1 MLSFRTRIL
10 GLLLAL
16 VVTIQ
21 IATMVALVVKTQ
33 GGAQS
38 RARVELEAGGRV
50 LTSLMQSRADQL
62 RDAVQVLVADYGF
75 KEAVTSG
82 DRDTVLSAL
91 DNSAGRIS
99 ADLAAFIDTSGHV
112 LATTI
117 PDLAD
122 DVGMDW
128 PVRGAAVTDSGV
140 IYRTLND
147 RSYLLVIAPV
157 RAPVSV
163 GSVAIGFRIDAA
175 LASEM
180 RSLLGVEVSFYDGA
194 SSRSGAAMV
203 STLSAAQRAA
213 LAAQLPQMVRSAGQ
227 ARQIRL
233 DGVDYVLLMAPVAG
247 SGGELFLILQ
257 TELADI
263 LRPFDDLRTAILGI
277 TVLALL
283 LAIPIALMLAR
294 SASRPLDQLVE
305 AAQRIEGGNYAVPVE
320 LKSSAEFSS
329 LASTLNS
336 MQERISEREQQIRH
350 QAVHDDLTGLPNL
363 AFFRDQVSA
372 TLAAARI
379 LTTSAAV
386 LLVEIRDF
394 DQIQASFGPS
404 FGEEVIRE
412 TARRLA
418 SRIQDSGCLAR
429 TAEAQFMLLLPQ
441 GDEARARMLAAQI
454 IESVR
459 TGLLREDVHVSLNAH
474 VAICNFPAHGDD
486 ADTLLRRLNTALYDA
501 RQAGE
506 SVLVYQPGREEG
518 HRRQLAILGDL
529 RRGIDGGELEL
540 HYQPKVH
547 ILTQKVQSLE
557 ALVRWNHPRHGRI
570 PPGEFVPLAERAGS
584 IILLTSW
591 VLKTAHEQMRAWHA
605 QGIDLDVSIN
615 LSAADLSDPELPELV
630 RGRLRGAGVHANR
643 LVLEITE
650 SAVMRE
656 TARAV
661 RMMEELRHDGVR
673 FSIDDFGTGYSSLA
687 QLKRLPVDEIKID
700 KSFVLDLN
708 RHTDDAVIVRST
720 IELGH
725 SLGVKVVAEGVE
737 TAESWELLRQMG
749 CDMAQGFFIS
759 APLPGREIA
768 NWVRSLNTKLESA
781 ETPTQQV
788 RVLKEHRRT
797 IV

>member
-21 IATMVALVVKTQ
+21 IATMIALVVKTQ

-38 RARVELEAGGRV
+38 RAAVELEAGGRV

-82 DRDTVLSAL
+82 DRETVLSAL

-99 ADLAAFIDTSGHV
+99 ADLAAFIDPSGHV
-112 LATTI
+112 LATTM

-128 PVRGAAVTDSGV
+128 PVRGAAVTDSGIV
-140 IYRTLND
+140 YRTLNG

-157 RAPVSV
+157 RAPLTV

-180 RSLLGVEVSFYDGA
+180 RSLLGVDVSFYDG
-194 SSRSGAAMV
+194 SGNGAGAMV
-203 STLSAAQRAA
+203 STLGANQRAA
-213 LAAQLPQMVRSAGQ
+213 LLGQMPEMARGAGEPQQM
-227 ARQIRL
+227 RL
-233 DGVDYVLLMAPVAG
+233 DGVDYVLLVEPVTG
-247 SGGELFLILQ
+247 SGNQLFLVLQ
-257 TELADI
+257 TSLADI
-263 LRPFDDLRTAILGI
+263 LRPFDDLRTTILGI
-277 TVLALL
+277 TVLAML
-283 LAIPIALMLAR
+283 LAIPLALMLAR
-294 SASRPLDQLVE
+294 GASRPLDKLVE

-320 LKSSAEFSS
+320 LKSSAEFAS

-336 MQERISEREQQIRH
+336 MQARISEREQQIRH
-350 QAVHDDLTGLPNL
+350 SALHDDLTGLPNL
-363 AFFRDQVSA
+363 ALFREHLEA
-372 TLAAARI
+372 ALTAARR
-379 LTTSAAV
+379 LSSNSAV

-412 TARRLA
+412 AARRLV
-418 SRIQDSGCLAR
+418 SRMQGEECVAR
-429 TAEAQFMLLLPQ
+429 TAESQFMLLLPA
-441 GDEARARMLAAQI
+441 GDETRARMLAAQI

-459 TGLLREDVHVSLNAH
+459 AGLLREDVHVSLNAH
-474 VAICNFPAHGDD
+474 VAICNFPAHGED
-486 ADTLLRRLNTALYDA
+486 AETLLRRLNTALYDA
-501 RQAGE
+501 RLGGE
-506 SVLVYQPGREEG
+506 PVMVYQPGREEG

-591 VLKTAHEQMRAWHA
+591 VLKTAHEQMRAWNA

-700 KSFVLDLN
+700 KSFVLDLS

-737 TAESWELLRQMG
+737 TAESWEMLRQMG

-759 APLPGREIA
+759 APLPAREIA
-768 NWVRSLNTKLESA
+768 NWVRSLNTKLQSA

>member
-21 IATMVALVVKTQ
+21 IATMVALVFKTQ

-50 LTSLMQSRADQL
+50 LTSVMQSRADQL

-82 DRDTVLSAL
+82 DRETVLSAL

-99 ADLAAFIDTSGHV
+99 ADLAAFIDPAGHV
-112 LATTI
+112 LATTM

-147 RSYLLVIAPV
+147 KSYLLVIAPV
-157 RAPVSV
+157 RAPVTV

-180 RSLLGVEVSFYDGA
+180 RSLLGVEVTFYDG
-194 SSRSGAAMV
+194 SNTGSTAMV

-213 LAAQLPQMVRSAGQ
+213 LVGQLPQLAPAAGE
-227 ARQIRL
+227 ARQVHL
-233 DGVDYVLLMAPVAG
+233 DGVDYVLLIAPVAG
-247 SGGELFLILQ
+247 SGGKLYLILQ
-257 TELADI
+257 TSLADI
-263 LRPFDDLRTAILGI
+263 LRPFDDLRMAILGI
-277 TVLALL
+277 TVLAVL
-283 LAIPIALMLAR
+283 LAIPLALMLAR
-294 SASRPLDQLVE
+294 GASRPLDQLVE

-320 LKSSAEFSS
+320 LKSGAEFAS

-336 MQERISEREQQIRH
+336 MQARISEREQQIRH
-350 QAVHDDLTGLPNL
+350 SALHDDLTGLPNL
-363 AFFRDQVSA
+363 ALFREHLNA
-372 TLAAARI
+372 ALTAARR
-379 LTTSAAV
+379 LSGACAV

-412 TARRLA
+412 TGRRLM
-418 SRIQDSGCLAR
+418 SRVQAEECVAR
-429 TAEAQFMLLLPQ
+429 TAESQFMLLLPA
-441 GDEARARMLAAQI
+441 GDEARARLLAGQI

-459 TGLLREDVHVSLNAH
+459 AGLIREDVHVSLNAH
-474 VAICNFPAHGDD
+474 VAICTYPTHGDD
-486 ADTLLRRLNTALYDA
+486 EETLLRRLNTALYDA
-501 RQAGE
+501 RLGGE
-506 SVLVYQPGREEG
+506 PVMVYQAGREEG

-570 PPGEFVPLAERAGS
+570 PPSEFVPLAERAGS

-591 VLKTAHEQMRAWHA
+591 VLKTAHEQMRAWNA

-656 TARAV
+656 TTRAV

-759 APLPGREIA
+759 APLPGKEIA
-768 NWVRSLNTKLESA
+768 QWVRSLNTKLQSA

>member
-50 LTSLMQSRADQL
+50 LTSLMQSRAEQL

-82 DRDTVLSAL
+82 DRETVLSAL

-99 ADLAAFIDTSGHV
+99 ADLAAFIDPAGHV
-112 LATTI
+112 LATTM

-147 RSYLLVIAPV
+147 KSYLLVIAPV
-157 RAPVSV
+157 RAPVTV

-175 LASEM
+175 LAAEM
-180 RSLLGVEVSFYDGA
+180 RSLLGVEVTFYDG
-194 SSRSGAAMV
+194 SNTGSTAMV
-203 STLSAAQRAA
+203 STLSATQRAA
-213 LAAQLPQMVRSAGQ
+213 LIGQLPQLAPAAGE
-227 ARQIRL
+227 ARQVRL
-233 DGVDYVLLMAPVAG
+233 DGVDYVLLIAPVAG
-247 SGGELFLILQ
+247 SGGKLYLILQ
-257 TELADI
+257 TSLADI

-277 TVLALL
+277 TVLAVL
-283 LAIPIALMLAR
+283 LAIPLALMLAR
-294 SASRPLDQLVE
+294 GASRPLDQLVE

-320 LKSSAEFSS
+320 LKSSAEFAS

-336 MQERISEREQQIRH
+336 MQARISEREQQIRH
-350 QAVHDDLTGLPNL
+350 SALHDDLTGLPNL
-363 AFFRDQVSA
+363 ALFREHLDA
-372 TLAAARI
+372 ALTAARR
-379 LTTSAAV
+379 LSGACAV

-412 TARRLA
+412 TGRRLM
-418 SRIQDSGCLAR
+418 SRVQGEECVAR
-429 TAEAQFMLLLPQ
+429 TAESQFMLLLPA
-441 GDEARARMLAAQI
+441 GDEPRARVLAGQI

-459 TGLLREDVHVSLNAH
+459 AGLIREDVHVSLNAH
-474 VAICNFPAHGDD
+474 VAICIFPTHGDD
-486 ADTLLRRLNTALYDA
+486 EETLLRRLNTALYDA
-501 RQAGE
+501 RLGGE
-506 SVLVYQPGREEG
+506 PVMVYQAGREEG

-529 RRGIDGGELEL
+529 RRGIEGGELEL

-591 VLKTAHEQMRAWHA
+591 VLKTAHEQMRAWNA

-656 TARAV
+656 TTRAV

-768 NWVRSLNTKLESA
+768 HWVRSLNTKLQSA

-797 IV
+797 TV

>member
-16 VVTIQ
+16 VVTTQ
-21 IATMVALVVKTQ
+21 IATMIALVVKTQ
-33 GGAQS
+33 GGAQA

-50 LTSLMQSRADQL
+50 LTNLMQSRAEQL
-62 RDAVQVLVADYGF
+62 RNVVHVLVADYGF

-82 DRDTVLSAL
+82 ESEMVLSAL
-91 DNSAGRIS
+91 DNSAARVY
-99 ADLAAFIDTSGHV
+99 ADLAAFFDPNGQV

-122 DVGMDW
+122 AVAIDW
-128 PVRGAAVTDSGV
+128 SVRGAAAADSGV
-140 IYRTLND
+140 IYRTLNG
-147 RSYLLVIAPV
+147 RPYLLVIAPV
-157 RAPVSV
+157 RAPVPL
-163 GSVAIGFRIDAA
+163 GWVAIGFRIDA

-180 RSLLGVEVSFYDGA
+180 RTLLGVDVSFYDGSIA
-194 SSRSGAAMV
+194 GAATTV
-203 STLSAAQRAA
+203 STLGADVRAS
-213 LAAQLPQMVRSAGQ
+213 LLEHLPQLIRSPGQ
-227 ARQIRL
+227 ALQIRL
-233 DGVDYVLLMAPVAG
+233 DGSDHVMLIESVEG
-247 SGGELFLILQ
+247 SGGRLYMILQ
-257 TELADI
+257 TSLADI
-263 LRPFDDLRTAILGI
+263 LRPFDDLRTAILAI
-277 TVLALL
+277 TVLAVL
-283 LAIPIALMLAR
+283 LAVPLALMLAR
-294 SASRPLDQLVE
+294 GASRPLDQLVE
-305 AAQRIEGGNYAVPVE
+305 AAQRIEGGNYAVPVK
-320 LKSSAEFSS
+320 LNSTAEFTS
-329 LASTLNS
+329 LAATLNS
-336 MQERISEREQQIRH
+336 MQARISEREQQIRH
-350 QAVHDDLTGLPNL
+350 RALRDELTGLPNL
-363 AFFRDQVSA
+363 ALLREHLESA
-372 TLAAARI
+372 LSAARQ
-379 LTTSAAV
+379 LSAPVAV
-386 LLVEIRDF
+386 LLVEICDF
-394 DQIQASFGPS
+394 DQIQASFGHS

-412 TARRLA
+412 AARRLV
-418 SRIQDSGCLAR
+418 SRVQAEECVAR
-429 TAEAQFMLLLPQ
+429 NGESQFVLVLPAA
-441 GDEARARMLAAQI
+441 DETRARVLAAQI

-459 TGLLREDVHVSLNAH
+459 AGLIREDVHVSLNAH
-474 VAICNFPAHGDD
+474 VAIGTFPAHGDD
-486 ADTLLRRLNTALYDA
+486 AETLLRRLNTALCDA
-501 RQAGE
+501 RQTGA
-506 SVLVYQPGREEG
+506 SIMVYEPGREEG
-518 HRRQLAILGDL
+518 HRRQIAILGDL
-529 RRGIDGGELEL
+529 RRGIDGGQLEL

-570 PPGEFVPLAERAGS
+570 PPSEFVPLAERAGS

-591 VLKTAHEQMRAWHA
+591 VLKTAHEQMKAWQA

-630 RGRLRGAGVHANR
+630 RGRLRGAGVLASR

-656 TARAV
+656 TARAIRV
-661 RMMEELRHDGVR
+661 MEELRHDGVR

-725 SLGVKVVAEGVE
+725 SLGVRVVAEGVE
-737 TAESWELLRQMG
+737 TAESWELLREMG

-759 APLPGREIA
+759 APLPAAEIA

-788 RVLKEHRRT
+788 RILKEHRRS

>member
-1 MLSFRTRIL
+1 
-10 GLLLAL
+10 
-16 VVTIQ
+16 
-21 IATMVALVVKTQ
+21 
-33 GGAQS
+33 
-38 RARVELEAGGRV
+38 
-50 LTSLMQSRADQL
+50 
-62 RDAVQVLVADYGF
+62 
-75 KEAVTSG
+75 
-82 DRDTVLSAL
+82 
-91 DNSAGRIS
+91 
-99 ADLAAFIDTSGHV
+99 
-112 LATTI
+112 
-117 PDLAD
+117 
-122 DVGMDW
+122 
-128 PVRGAAVTDSGV
+128 
-140 IYRTLND
+140 
-147 RSYLLVIAPV
+147 
-157 RAPVSV
+157 
-163 GSVAIGFRIDAA
+163 
-175 LASEM
+175 
-180 RSLLGVEVSFYDGA
+180 
-194 SSRSGAAMV
+194 
-203 STLSAAQRAA
+203 
-213 LAAQLPQMVRSAGQ
+213 
-227 ARQIRL
+227 
-233 DGVDYVLLMAPVAG
+233 VDYVLLIAPVAG
-247 SGGELFLILQ
+247 SGGKLYLVLQ
-257 TELADI
+257 TSLADI

-283 LAIPIALMLAR
+283 LAIPLALMLAR
-294 SASRPLDQLVE
+294 GASRPLDQLVE

-320 LKSSAEFSS
+320 LKSSAEFAS

-336 MQERISEREQQIRH
+336 MQARISEREQQIRH
-350 QAVHDDLTGLPNL
+350 SALHDDLTGLPNL
-363 AFFRDQVSA
+363 ALFREHLDA
-372 TLAAARI
+372 ALAAARQ
-379 LTTSAAV
+379 LSGACAV

-412 TARRLA
+412 TGRRLM
-418 SRIQDSGCLAR
+418 SRVQGEECVAR
-429 TAEAQFMLLLPQ
+429 TAESQFMLLLPA
-441 GDEARARMLAAQI
+441 GDEARARVLAGQI

-459 TGLLREDVHVSLNAH
+459 AGLIREDVHVSLNAH
-474 VAICNFPAHGDD
+474 VAICTFPTHGDD
-486 ADTLLRRLNTALYDA
+486 EETLLRRLNTALYDA
-501 RQAGE
+501 RLGGE
-506 SVLVYQPGREEG
+506 PVMVYQAGREEG

-529 RRGIDGGELEL
+529 RRGIEGGELEL

-591 VLKTAHEQMRAWHA
+591 VLKTAHEQMRAWNA

-656 TARAV
+656 TTRAV

-768 NWVRSLNTKLESA
+768 HWVRSLNTKLQSA

-797 IV
+797 TV

>member
-50 LTSLMQSRADQL
+50 LTSLMQSRAEQL

-82 DRDTVLSAL
+82 DRETVLSAL

-99 ADLAAFIDTSGHV
+99 ADLAAFIDPAGHV
-112 LATTI
+112 LATTM

-147 RSYLLVIAPV
+147 KSYLLVIAPV
-157 RAPVSV
+157 RAPVTV

-175 LASEM
+175 LAAEM
-180 RSLLGVEVSFYDGA
+180 RSLLGVEVTFYDG
-194 SSRSGAAMV
+194 SNTGSTAMV
-203 STLSAAQRAA
+203 STLSATQRAA
-213 LAAQLPQMVRSAGQ
+213 LIGELPQLAPAAGE
-227 ARQIRL
+227 ARQVRL
-233 DGVDYVLLMAPVAG
+233 DGVDYVLLIAPVAD
-247 SGGELFLILQ
+247 SGGKLYLILQ
-257 TELADI
+257 TSLADI

-277 TVLALL
+277 TVLAVL
-283 LAIPIALMLAR
+283 LAIPLALMLAR
-294 SASRPLDQLVE
+294 GASRPLDQLVE

-320 LKSSAEFSS
+320 LKSSAEFAS

-336 MQERISEREQQIRH
+336 MQARISEREQQIRH
-350 QAVHDDLTGLPNL
+350 SALHDDLTGLPNL
-363 AFFRDQVSA
+363 ALFREHLDA
-372 TLAAARI
+372 ALTAARR
-379 LTTSAAV
+379 LSGACAV

-412 TARRLA
+412 TGRRLM
-418 SRIQDSGCLAR
+418 SRVQGEECVAR
-429 TAEAQFMLLLPQ
+429 TAESQFMLLLPA
-441 GDEARARMLAAQI
+441 GDEPRARVLAGQI

-459 TGLLREDVHVSLNAH
+459 AGLIREDVHVSLNAH
-474 VAICNFPAHGDD
+474 VAICIFPTHGDD
-486 ADTLLRRLNTALYDA
+486 EETLLRRLNTALYDA
-501 RQAGE
+501 RLGGE
-506 SVLVYQPGREEG
+506 PVMVYQAGREEG

-529 RRGIDGGELEL
+529 RRGIEGGELEL

-591 VLKTAHEQMRAWHA
+591 VLKTAHEQMRAWNA

-656 TARAV
+656 TTRAV

-768 NWVRSLNTKLESA
+768 HWVRSLNTKLQSA

-797 IV
+797 TV

>member
-50 LTSLMQSRADQL
+50 LTSLMQSRAEQL

-82 DRDTVLSAL
+82 DRETVLSAL

-99 ADLAAFIDTSGHV
+99 ADLAAFIDPAGHV
-112 LATTI
+112 LATTM

-147 RSYLLVIAPV
+147 KSYLLVIAPV
-157 RAPVSV
+157 RAPVTV

-175 LASEM
+175 LAAEM
-180 RSLLGVEVSFYDGA
+180 RSLLGVEVTFYDG
-194 SSRSGAAMV
+194 SNTGSTAMV
-203 STLSAAQRAA
+203 STLSATQRAA
-213 LAAQLPQMVRSAGQ
+213 LIGQLPRLAPAAGE
-227 ARQIRL
+227 ARQVRL
-233 DGVDYVLLMAPVAG
+233 DGVDYVLLIAPVAD
-247 SGGELFLILQ
+247 SGGKLYLILQ
-257 TELADI
+257 TSLADI

-277 TVLALL
+277 TVLAVL
-283 LAIPIALMLAR
+283 LAIPLALMLAR
-294 SASRPLDQLVE
+294 GASRPLDQLVE

-320 LKSSAEFSS
+320 LKSSAEFAS

-336 MQERISEREQQIRH
+336 MQARISEREQQIRH
-350 QAVHDDLTGLPNL
+350 SALHDDLTGLPNL
-363 AFFRDQVSA
+363 ALFREHLDA
-372 TLAAARI
+372 ALTAARR
-379 LTTSAAV
+379 LSGACAV

-412 TARRLA
+412 TGRRLM
-418 SRIQDSGCLAR
+418 SRVQGEECVAR
-429 TAEAQFMLLLPQ
+429 TAESQFMLLLPA
-441 GDEARARMLAAQI
+441 GDEPRARVLAGQI

-459 TGLLREDVHVSLNAH
+459 AGLIREDVHVSLNAH
-474 VAICNFPAHGDD
+474 VAICIFPTHGDD
-486 ADTLLRRLNTALYDA
+486 EETLLRRLNTALYDA
-501 RQAGE
+501 RLGGE
-506 SVLVYQPGREEG
+506 PVMVYQAGREEG

-529 RRGIDGGELEL
+529 RRGIEGGELEL

-591 VLKTAHEQMRAWHA
+591 VLKTAHEQMRAWNA

-656 TARAV
+656 TTRAV

-768 NWVRSLNTKLESA
+768 HWVRSLNTKLQSA

-797 IV
+797 TV

>member
-50 LTSLMQSRADQL
+50 LTSVMQSRADQL

-82 DRDTVLSAL
+82 DRETVLSAL

-99 ADLAAFIDTSGHV
+99 ADLAAFIDPAGHV
-112 LATTI
+112 LATTM

-147 RSYLLVIAPV
+147 KSYLLVIAPV
-157 RAPVSV
+157 RAPVTV

-180 RSLLGVEVSFYDGA
+180 RSLLGVEVTFYDG
-194 SSRSGAAMV
+194 SNTGSTAMV

-213 LAAQLPQMVRSAGQ
+213 LVGQLPQLAPAAGE
-227 ARQIRL
+227 ARQVHL
-233 DGVDYVLLMAPVAG
+233 DGVDYVLLIAPVAG
-247 SGGELFLILQ
+247 SGGKLYLILQ
-257 TELADI
+257 TSLADI

-277 TVLALL
+277 TVLAVV
-283 LAIPIALMLAR
+283 LAIPLALMLAR
-294 SASRPLDQLVE
+294 GASRPLDQLVE

-320 LKSSAEFSS
+320 LKSGAEFAS

-336 MQERISEREQQIRH
+336 MQARISEREQQIRH
-350 QAVHDDLTGLPNL
+350 SALHDDLTGLPNL
-363 AFFRDQVSA
+363 ALFREHLNA
-372 TLAAARI
+372 ALTAARR
-379 LTTSAAV
+379 LSGACAV

-412 TARRLA
+412 TGRRLM
-418 SRIQDSGCLAR
+418 SRVQAEECVAR
-429 TAEAQFMLLLPQ
+429 TAESQFLLLLPA
-441 GDEARARMLAAQI
+441 GDEARARLLAGQI

-459 TGLLREDVHVSLNAH
+459 AGLIREDVHVSLNAH
-474 VAICNFPAHGDD
+474 VAICTFPTHGDD
-486 ADTLLRRLNTALYDA
+486 EETLLRRLNTALYDA
-501 RQAGE
+501 RLGGE
-506 SVLVYQPGREEG
+506 PVMVYQAGREEG

-591 VLKTAHEQMRAWHA
+591 VLKTAHEQMRAWNT

-656 TARAV
+656 TTRAV

-759 APLPGREIA
+759 APLPGKEIA
-768 NWVRSLNTKLESA
+768 QWVRSLNTKLQSA

>member
-50 LTSLMQSRADQL
+50 LTSLMQSRAEQL

-82 DRDTVLSAL
+82 DRETVLSAL

-99 ADLAAFIDTSGHV
+99 ADLAAFIDPAGHV
-112 LATTI
+112 LATTM

-147 RSYLLVIAPV
+147 KSYLLVIAPV
-157 RAPVSV
+157 RAPVTV

-175 LASEM
+175 LAAEM
-180 RSLLGVEVSFYDGA
+180 RSLLGVEVTFYDG
-194 SSRSGAAMV
+194 SNTGSTAMV
-203 STLSAAQRAA
+203 STLSATQRAA
-213 LAAQLPQMVRSAGQ
+213 LIGQLPQLAPAAGE
-227 ARQIRL
+227 ARQVRL
-233 DGVDYVLLMAPVAG
+233 DGVDYVLLIAPVAD
-247 SGGELFLILQ
+247 SGGKLYLILQ
-257 TELADI
+257 TSLADI

-277 TVLALL
+277 TVLAVL
-283 LAIPIALMLAR
+283 LAIPLALMLAR
-294 SASRPLDQLVE
+294 GASRPLDQLVE

-320 LKSSAEFSS
+320 LKSSAEFAS

-336 MQERISEREQQIRH
+336 MQARISEREQQIRH
-350 QAVHDDLTGLPNL
+350 SALHDDLTGLPNL
-363 AFFRDQVSA
+363 ALFREHLDA
-372 TLAAARI
+372 ALTAARR
-379 LTTSAAV
+379 LSGACAV

-412 TARRLA
+412 TGRRLM
-418 SRIQDSGCLAR
+418 SRVQGEECVAR
-429 TAEAQFMLLLPQ
+429 TAESQFMLLLPA
-441 GDEARARMLAAQI
+441 GDEPRARVLAGQI

-459 TGLLREDVHVSLNAH
+459 AGLIREDVHVSLNAH
-474 VAICNFPAHGDD
+474 VAICIFPTHGDD
-486 ADTLLRRLNTALYDA
+486 EETLLRRLNTALYDA
-501 RQAGE
+501 RLGGE
-506 SVLVYQPGREEG
+506 PVMVYQAGREEG

-529 RRGIDGGELEL
+529 RRGIEGGELEL

-591 VLKTAHEQMRAWHA
+591 VLKTAHEQMRAWNA

-656 TARAV
+656 TTRAV

-768 NWVRSLNTKLESA
+768 HWVRSLNTKLQSA

-797 IV
+797 TV

>member
-82 DRDTVLSAL
+82 DRETVLSAL

-99 ADLAAFIDTSGHV
+99 ADLAAFIDPAGHV
-112 LATTI
+112 LATTM

-140 IYRTLND
+140 IYRTLNEK
-147 RSYLLVIAPV
+147 SYLLVIAPV
-157 RAPVSV
+157 RAPLAV
-163 GSVAIGFRIDAA
+163 GSVAIGFRIDSA

-180 RSLLGVEVSFYDGA
+180 RSLLGVDVTFYDG
-194 SSRSGAAMV
+194 SNTGSTAMV
-203 STLSAAQRAA
+203 STLSATQRAA
-213 LAAQLPQMVRSAGQ
+213 LIGQLPQLAPAAGE
-227 ARQIRL
+227 ARQVRL
-233 DGVDYVLLMAPVAG
+233 DGVDYVLLIAPVAG
-247 SGGELFLILQ
+247 SGGKLYLILQ
-257 TELADI
+257 TSLADI

-277 TVLALL
+277 TVLAML
-283 LAIPIALMLAR
+283 LAIPLALMLAR
-294 SASRPLDQLVE
+294 GASRPLDELVE

-320 LKSSAEFSS
+320 LKSSAEFAS

-336 MQERISEREQQIRH
+336 MQARISEREQQIRH
-350 QAVHDDLTGLPNL
+350 SALHDDLTGLPNL
-363 AFFRDQVSA
+363 ALFREHLNA
-372 TLAAARI
+372 ALTAARR
-379 LTTSAAV
+379 LSGACAV
-386 LLVEIRDF
+386 LMVEIRDF

-412 TARRLA
+412 TGRRLM
-418 SRIQDSGCLAR
+418 SRVQGEECVAR
-429 TAEAQFMLLLPQ
+429 TAESQFMLLLPA
-441 GDEARARMLAAQI
+441 GDEARARLLAGQI

-459 TGLLREDVHVSLNAH
+459 AGLIREDVHVSLNAH
-474 VAICNFPAHGDD
+474 VAICTFPTHGDD
-486 ADTLLRRLNTALYDA
+486 EETLLRRLNTALYDA
-501 RQAGE
+501 RLGGE
-506 SVLVYQPGREEG
+506 PVMVYQAGREEG

-570 PPGEFVPLAERAGS
+570 PPSEFVPLAERAGS

-591 VLKTAHEQMRAWHA
+591 VLKTAHEQMRAWNT

-656 TARAV
+656 TTRAV

-759 APLPGREIA
+759 APLPGKEIA
-768 NWVRSLNTKLESA
+768 QWVRSLNTKLQSA

>member
-10 GLLLAL
+10 GLLLLL
-16 VVTIQ
+16 VVTTQ
-21 IATMVALVVKTQ
+21 VATMIALVVKTQ
-33 GGAQS
+33 GGALS
-38 RARVELEAGGRV
+38 RARVELESGGRV
-50 LTSLMQSRADQL
+50 LASLMLSRADQL
-62 RDAVQVLVADYGF
+62 RDAVHVLVADYGF

-82 DRDTVLSAL
+82 DRETVLSAL
-91 DNSAGRIS
+91 DNSAERIA
-99 ADLAAFIDTSGHV
+99 ADLAAFLDPGGHV

-117 PDLAD
+117 PDLGDAAGID
-122 DVGMDW
+122 L
-128 PVRGAAVTDSGV
+128 PARGAAVTDSGV
-140 IYRTLND
+140 IYRTING
-147 RSYLLVIAPV
+147 RPYLLVIAPV
-157 RAPVSV
+157 RAPAPV

-180 RSLLGVEVSFYDGA
+180 RSLLGVEVSFYEGSNAA
-194 SSRSGAAMV
+194 SAAVV
-203 STLSAAQRAA
+203 STLSAAHRSS
-213 LAAQLPQMVRSAGQ
+213 LVEELPQLIRSVGE

-233 DGVDYVLLMAPVAG
+233 DGIDYVLLIEPVDS
-247 SGGELFLILQ
+247 SGGQLYVVLQ
-257 TELADI
+257 TSLADI
-263 LRPFDDLRTAILGI
+263 LRPFDDLRMAILAI
-277 TVLALL
+277 TVLAVV
-283 LAIPIALMLAR
+283 LAVPLALMLAR
-294 SASRPLDQLVE
+294 GASRPLDQLVE

-320 LKSSAEFSS
+320 LNSTAEFTS
-329 LASTLNS
+329 LAATLNS
-336 MQERISEREQQIRH
+336 MQARISEREQQIRH
-350 QAVHDDLTGLPNL
+350 HALHDDLTGLPNL
-363 AFFRDQVSA
+363 ALFREHLDA
-372 TLAAARI
+372 ALAVARK
-379 LTTSAAV
+379 LPAPAAV

-394 DQIQASFGPS
+394 DQIQSSFGHA

-412 TARRLA
+412 VARRLA
-418 SRIQDSGCLAR
+418 SRAQGEECLAR
-429 TAEAQFMLLLPQ
+429 TAESQFMLLLPT
-441 GDEARARMLAAQI
+441 GDEVRARVLAGQV

-459 TGLLREDVHVSLNAH
+459 AGLIRDDAHVSLNAH

-486 ADTLLRRLNTALYDA
+486 AETLLRRLNTALCDA
-501 RQAGE
+501 RNDGE
-506 SVLVYQPGREEG
+506 SVMIYQPGREER

-591 VLKTAHEQMRAWHA
+591 VLKAAHEQMRAWRA

-630 RGRLRGAGVHANR
+630 RGRLRGTGVHANQ

-700 KSFVLDLN
+700 KSFVTDLN

-737 TAESWELLRQMG
+737 TAESWELLREMG
-749 CDMAQGFFIS
+749 CDMAQGYFIS
-759 APLPGREIA
+759 APLPASEIA
-768 NWVRSLNTKLESA
+768 GWVRSLNTKLESA

>member
-10 GLLLAL
+10 GLLLGL

-21 IATMVALVVKTQ
+21 IATMIALVVKTQ

-75 KEAVTSG
+75 KAAVTSG
-82 DRDTVLSAL
+82 DRETVLSAL

-99 ADLAAFIDTSGHV
+99 ADLAAFIDPAGHV
-112 LATTI
+112 LATTM

-147 RSYLLVIAPV
+147 KSYLLVIAPV

-175 LASEM
+175 LAAEM
-180 RSLLGVEVSFYDGA
+180 RSLLGVEVTFYDG
-194 SSRSGAAMV
+194 SSARSTAMV
-203 STLSAAQRAA
+203 STLSATQREA
-213 LAAQLPQMVRSAGQ
+213 LIGQLPRLVPAAGE
-227 ARQIRL
+227 ARQVRL
-233 DGVDYVLLMAPVAG
+233 DGMDYVLLIEPVAG
-247 SGGELFLILQ
+247 SGGKLYLILQ
-257 TELADI
+257 TSLADI

-277 TVLALL
+277 TVLAVL
-283 LAIPIALMLAR
+283 LAIPLALMLAR
-294 SASRPLDQLVE
+294 GASRPLDQLVE

-320 LKSSAEFSS
+320 LRSGAEFAS

-336 MQERISEREQQIRH
+336 MQARISEREQQIRH
-350 QAVHDDLTGLPNL
+350 SALHDDLTGLPNL
-363 AFFRDQVSA
+363 ALFREHLDAALS
-372 TLAAARI
+372 AARR
-379 LTTSAAV
+379 LQGAAAV
-386 LLVEIRDF
+386 LLVELRDF

-412 TARRLA
+412 TARRLV
-418 SRIQDSGCLAR
+418 SRVQGEECVAR
-429 TAEAQFMLLLPQ
+429 TAESQFMLLLPA
-441 GDEARARMLAAQI
+441 GDEVRARILASQI

-459 TGLLREDVHVSLNAH
+459 AGLIREDVHVSLNAH
-474 VAICNFPAHGDD
+474 VAICTFPTHGEDEE
-486 ADTLLRRLNTALYDA
+486 TLLRRLNTALYDA
-501 RQAGE
+501 RLNGE
-506 SVLVYQPGREEG
+506 PVMVYQAGREEG

-591 VLKTAHEQMRAWHA
+591 VLKTAHEQMRAWNA

-700 KSFVLDLN
+700 KSFILDLS

-737 TAESWELLRQMG
+737 TAESWEMLRQMG

-797 IV
+797 VV

>member
-1 MLSFRTRIL
+1 
-10 GLLLAL
+10 
-16 VVTIQ
+16 
-21 IATMVALVVKTQ
+21 
-33 GGAQS
+33 
-38 RARVELEAGGRV
+38 
-50 LTSLMQSRADQL
+50 MQA
-62 RDAVQVLVADYGF
+62 
-75 KEAVTSG
+75 
-82 DRDTVLSAL
+82 
-91 DNSAGRIS
+91 
-99 ADLAAFIDTSGHV
+99 
-112 LATTI
+112 
-117 PDLAD
+117 
-122 DVGMDW
+122 
-128 PVRGAAVTDSGV
+128 
-140 IYRTLND
+140 
-147 RSYLLVIAPV
+147 
-157 RAPVSV
+157 
-163 GSVAIGFRIDAA
+163 
-175 LASEM
+175 
-180 RSLLGVEVSFYDGA
+180 
-194 SSRSGAAMV
+194 
-203 STLSAAQRAA
+203 
-213 LAAQLPQMVRSAGQ
+213 
-227 ARQIRL
+227 
-233 DGVDYVLLMAPVAG
+233 
-247 SGGELFLILQ
+247 
-257 TELADI
+257 
-263 LRPFDDLRTAILGI
+263 
-277 TVLALL
+277 
-283 LAIPIALMLAR
+283 
-294 SASRPLDQLVE
+294 
-305 AAQRIEGGNYAVPVE
+305 
-320 LKSSAEFSS
+320 
-329 LASTLNS
+329 
-336 MQERISEREQQIRH
+336 RISEREQQIRH
-350 QAVHDDLTGLPNL
+350 SALHDDLTGLPNL
-363 AFFRDQVSA
+363 ALFREHLDTA
-372 TLAAARI
+372 LAAARR
-379 LTTSAAV
+379 LSTPSAV
-386 LLVEIRDF
+386 LLLEIRDF

-412 TARRLA
+412 VARRLV
-418 SRIQDSGCLAR
+418 SRMQGEECVAR
-429 TAEAQFMLLLPQ
+429 TAESQFMLLLPA
-441 GDEARARMLAAQI
+441 GDEVQARVLAGQI

-459 TGLLREDVHVSLNAH
+459 AGLIREDVHVSLNAN
-474 VAICNFPAHGDD
+474 VAICTFPTHGGDGE
-486 ADTLLRRLNTALYDA
+486 TLLRRLNTALYDA
-501 RQAGE
+501 RLSGE
-506 SVLVYQPGREEG
+506 PVMVYQAGREEG

-591 VLKTAHEQMRAWHA
+591 VLKTAHEQMRTWHA

-630 RGRLRGAGVHANR
+630 RGRLRGGGVHANR

-737 TAESWELLRQMG
+737 TAESWEMLRQMG

-797 IV
+797 NG

>member
-21 IATMVALVVKTQ
+21 IATMIALVVKTQ

-50 LTSLMQSRADQL
+50 LTNLMQSRADQL

-82 DRDTVLSAL
+82 DRETVLSAL

-99 ADLAAFIDTSGHV
+99 ADLAAFIDSSGHV

-122 DVGMDW
+122 EVGMDW

-140 IYRTLND
+140 IYRTLNE

-175 LASEM
+175 LVAEM
-180 RSLLGVEVSFYDGA
+180 RSLLGVDVSFYDGSSTA
-194 SSRSGAAMV
+194 SAMV
-203 STLSAAQRAA
+203 STLNATQRAA
-213 LAAQLPQMVRSAGQ
+213 LMTLLPRMAQASGQ
-227 ARQIRL
+227 ARQVSL
-233 DGVDYVLLMAPVAG
+233 DGVDYVLLMEPVAG
-247 SGGELFLILQ
+247 SGGKLFLILQ
-257 TELADI
+257 TSLADI

-277 TVLALL
+277 TVLAVL
-283 LAIPIALMLAR
+283 LAVPLALMLAR
-294 SASRPLDQLVE
+294 GASRPLDKLVE

-320 LKSSAEFSS
+320 LNSSAEFAS

-350 QAVHDDLTGLPNL
+350 QALHDDLTGLPNL

-372 TLAAARI
+372 TLAAARR

-394 DQIQASFGPS
+394 DQIQASFGPA

-418 SRIQDSGCLAR
+418 SRIQDSGSLAR

-441 GDEARARMLAAQI
+441 GDEVRARTLAAQI

-459 TGLLREDVHVSLNAH
+459 AGLLRGDVHVSLNAH
-474 VAICNFPAHGDD
+474 VAICHFPAHGEDSE
-486 ADTLLRRLNTALYDA
+486 TLLRRLNTARYDA
-501 RQAGE
+501 RQSGE
-506 SVLVYQPGREEG
+506 SVMVYQPGREEG

-529 RRGIDGGELEL
+529 RRGIEGGELEL

-591 VLKTAHEQMRAWHA
+591 VLKAAHEQMRAWHA

-630 RGRLRGAGVHANR
+630 RGRLRGGGVHANR

-708 RHTDDAVIVRST
+708 RHKDDAVIVRST

-737 TAESWELLRQMG
+737 TAESWEMLRQMG

-759 APLPGREIA
+759 APLPAKEIA
-768 NWVRSLNTKLESA
+768 NWVRTLNTKLESA

>member
-50 LTSLMQSRADQL
+50 LTSLMQSRAEQL

-82 DRDTVLSAL
+82 DRETVLSAL

-99 ADLAAFIDTSGHV
+99 ADLAAFIDPAGHV
-112 LATTI
+112 LATTM

-147 RSYLLVIAPV
+147 KSYLLVIAPV
-157 RAPVSV
+157 RAPVTV

-175 LASEM
+175 LAAEM
-180 RSLLGVEVSFYDGA
+180 RSLLGVEVTFYDG
-194 SSRSGAAMV
+194 SNTGSTAMV
-203 STLSAAQRAA
+203 STLSATQRAA
-213 LAAQLPQMVRSAGQ
+213 LIGQLPRLAPAAGE
-227 ARQIRL
+227 ARQVRL
-233 DGVDYVLLMAPVAG
+233 DGVDYVLLIAPVAD
-247 SGGELFLILQ
+247 SGGKLYLILQ
-257 TELADI
+257 TSLADI

-277 TVLALL
+277 TVLAVL
-283 LAIPIALMLAR
+283 LAIPLALMLAR
-294 SASRPLDQLVE
+294 GASRPLDQLVE

-320 LKSSAEFSS
+320 LKSSAEFAS

-336 MQERISEREQQIRH
+336 MQARISEREQQIRH
-350 QAVHDDLTGLPNL
+350 SALHDDLTGLPNL
-363 AFFRDQVSA
+363 ALFREHLDA
-372 TLAAARI
+372 ALTAARR
-379 LTTSAAV
+379 LSGACAV

-412 TARRLA
+412 TGRRLM
-418 SRIQDSGCLAR
+418 SRVQGEECVAR
-429 TAEAQFMLLLPQ
+429 TAESQFMLLLPA
-441 GDEARARMLAAQI
+441 GDEPRARVLAGQI

-459 TGLLREDVHVSLNAH
+459 AGLIREDVHVSLNAH
-474 VAICNFPAHGDD
+474 VAICIFPTHGDD
-486 ADTLLRRLNTALYDA
+486 EETLLRRLNTALYDA
-501 RQAGE
+501 RLGGE
-506 SVLVYQPGREEG
+506 PVMVYQAGREEG

-529 RRGIDGGELEL
+529 RRGIEGGELEL

-591 VLKTAHEQMRAWHA
+591 VLKTAHEQMRAWNA

-656 TARAV
+656 TTRAV

-725 SLGVKVVAEGVE
+725 SLGVKVVAEGV
-737 TAESWELLRQMG
+737 
-749 CDMAQGFFIS
+749 
-759 APLPGREIA
+759 
-768 NWVRSLNTKLESA
+768 
-781 ETPTQQV
+781 
-788 RVLKEHRRT
+788 
-797 IV
+797 

>member
-21 IATMVALVVKTQ
+21 IATMIALVVKTQ

-82 DRDTVLSAL
+82 DRETVLSAL

-99 ADLAAFIDTSGHV
+99 ADLAAFIDPAGHV
-112 LATTI
+112 LATTM

-140 IYRTLND
+140 IYRTLNEK
-147 RSYLLVIAPV
+147 SYLLVIAPV
-157 RAPVSV
+157 RAPVGV

-194 SSRSGAAMV
+194 SNAATAMV
-203 STLSAAQRAA
+203 STLGATQRAA
-213 LAAQLPQMVRSAGQ
+213 LIGQLPQLLRAAGE
-227 ARQIRL
+227 ARQIHL
-233 DGVDYVLLMAPVAG
+233 DGMDYVLLIEPVAG
-247 SGGELFLILQ
+247 SGGKLFLILQ
-257 TELADI
+257 TSLADI

-283 LAIPIALMLAR
+283 LAVPLALMLAR
-294 SASRPLDQLVE
+294 GASRPLDQLVE

-320 LKSSAEFSS
+320 LNSSAEFAS

-336 MQERISEREQQIRH
+336 MQARISEREQQIRH
-350 QAVHDDLTGLPNL
+350 SALHDDLTGLPNL
-363 AFFRDQVSA
+363 ALFREHLDAALS
-372 TLAAARI
+372 AARR
-379 LTTSAAV
+379 LQSASAV

-412 TARRLA
+412 TARRLV
-418 SRIQDSGCLAR
+418 SRVQGEECVAR
-429 TAEAQFMLLLPQ
+429 TAESQFMLLLPA
-441 GDEARARMLAAQI
+441 GDEVRARVLAGQI

-459 TGLLREDVHVSLNAH
+459 AGLIREDVHVSLNAH
-474 VAICNFPAHGDD
+474 VAICTFPAHGEDEE
-486 ADTLLRRLNTALYDA
+486 TLLRRLNTALYDA
-501 RQAGE
+501 RLNGE
-506 SVLVYQPGREEG
+506 CVMVYQAGREEG

-547 ILTQKVQSLE
+547 ILTQRVQSLE

-570 PPGEFVPLAERAGS
+570 PPAEFVPLAERAGS

-591 VLKTAHEQMRAWHA
+591 VLKTAHEQMRAWHG

-630 RGRLRGAGVHANR
+630 RGRLRGAGVNANR

-656 TARAV
+656 PARAV

-797 IV
+797 TV

>member
-1 MLSFRTRIL
+1 MLTFRTRIL

-21 IATMVALVVKTQ
+21 IATMIALVVKTQ

-82 DRDTVLSAL
+82 DRETVLSAL

-99 ADLAAFIDTSGHV
+99 ADLAAFIDPSGQV
-112 LATTI
+112 LATTS
-117 PDLAD
+117 PDLSDA
-122 DVGMDW
+122 VGIDW

-140 IYRTLND
+140 IYRTLNE

-157 RAPVSV
+157 RAPVAV
-163 GSVAIGFRIDAA
+163 GSVAIGFRIDVA

-194 SSRSGAAMV
+194 STASTAMV
-203 STLSAAQRAA
+203 STLSATQRAA
-213 LAAQLPQMVRSAGQ
+213 LIGQLPEMVRAAGE

-233 DGVDYVLLMAPVAG
+233 DGVEYVLLTEPVAG
-247 SGGELFLILQ
+247 SGGKLFLILQ
-257 TELADI
+257 TSLADI

-277 TVLALL
+277 TVLAVL
-283 LAIPIALMLAR
+283 LAVPLALMLAR
-294 SASRPLDQLVE
+294 GASRPLDQLVE
-305 AAQRIEGGNYAVPVE
+305 AAQRIESGNYAVPVE
-320 LKSSAEFSS
+320 LNSSAEFAS

-336 MQERISEREQQIRH
+336 MQARISEREQQIRH
-350 QAVHDDLTGLPNL
+350 SALHDDLTGLPNL
-363 AFFRDQVSA
+363 ALFREHLDSA
-372 TLAAARI
+372 LSAARR
-379 LTTSAAV
+379 LSAPSAV

-394 DQIQASFGPS
+394 DQIQASFGPA

-412 TARRLA
+412 TARRLV
-418 SRIQDSGCLAR
+418 SRMQAEECVAR
-429 TAEAQFMLLLPQ
+429 TAESQFMLLLAA
-441 GDEARARMLAAQI
+441 GDEVRARVLAAQI

-459 TGLLREDVHVSLNAH
+459 AGLIREDVHVSLNAH

-486 ADTLLRRLNTALYDA
+486 TETLLRRLNTALYDA
-501 RQAGE
+501 RLSGE
-506 SVLVYQPGREEG
+506 GVMVYQPGREEG

-547 ILTQKVQSLE
+547 ILTQRVQSLE

-591 VLKTAHEQMRAWHA
+591 VLKTAHEQMRAWHS

-630 RGRLRGAGVHANR
+630 RGRLRGAGVNANR

-650 SAVMRE
+650 SAVMQE

-700 KSFVLDLN
+700 KSFILDLN